1 MINMKTTTNCFSV
14 SRLTD
19 SDLHN
24 LLFAVEEEFSKRRRK
39 REEERQKWID
49 GYYYAFIN
57 HPNATAIQVGD
68 TTVVAAYARNT
79 GMHIG
84 TAKPV
89 HGDVF
94 NREVGLAVAYAKAFD
109 TVIPD
114 YI

>member
-1 MINMKTTTNCFSV
+1 MKTTNSFALSK
-14 SRLTD
+14 LTD
-19 SDLHN
+19 GDLRN
-24 LLFAVEEEFSKRRRK
+24 LCFAVAEEMSKRERK
-39 REEERQKWID
+39 REEERRKWID
-49 GYYYAFIN
+49 GYYFAFIN

-68 TTVVAAYARNT
+68 TTIVAAYARNT

-94 NREVGLAVAYAKAFD
+94 NREVGLAVAYAKAFGD
-109 TVIPD
+109 TIPD

>member
-1 MINMKTTTNCFSV
+1 MIHMKTTTFSV
-14 SRLTD
+14 SNLTD
-19 SDLHN
+19 TDISR
-24 LLFAVEEEFSKRRRK
+24 LLADCQRELERRQERK
-39 REEERQKWID
+39 AAERQKWID
-49 GYYYAFIN
+49 GYYYAFLN

-109 TVIPD
+109 TIIPD
-114 YI
+114 FI

>member
-1 MINMKTTTNCFSV
+1 MKTTNSFAL

-19 SDLHN
+19 SDLRN
-24 LLFAVEEEFSKRRRK
+24 LRFAVAEEISKRERK

-49 GYYYAFIN
+49 GYYYAFLN
-57 HPNATAIQVGD
+57 HPNATSIQMGD
-68 TTVVAAYARNT
+68 TTIVAVQARNT

-84 TAKPV
+84 TAKPAR
-89 HGDVF
+89 GDVF

>member
-1 MINMKTTTNCFSV
+1 MKTVNSFAL

-19 SDLHN
+19 GDLSR
-24 LLFAVEEEFSKRRRK
+24 LITECMMEQERREHR
-39 REEERQKWID
+39 REEERQKWVD
-49 GYYYAFIN
+49 GYYCAFLN

-68 TTVVAAYARNT
+68 TTVVAIYARNT

-94 NREVGLAVAYAKAFD
+94 NREVGIAVAYAKAFD
-109 TVIPD
+109 TIIPD

>member
-1 MINMKTTTNCFSV
+1 MKTTTFCLANLTDADL
-14 SRLTD
+14 SRLMSECHTE
-19 SDLHN
+19 H
-24 LLFAVEEEFSKRRRK
+24 RRR
-39 REEERQKWID
+39 EERKAAERQKWVD
-49 GYYYAFIN
+49 GYYYAFLN

-68 TTVVAAYARNT
+68 TTVVAVYARNT

-109 TVIPD
+109 TIIPD
-114 YI
+114 FI

>member
-1 MINMKTTTNCFSV
+1 MKTTSFSLTN
-14 SRLTD
+14 LTD
-19 SDLHN
+19 SDLSRLMSECH
-24 LLFAVEEEFSKRRRK
+24 AEQKRR
-39 REEERQKWID
+39 EERRAAERRKWVD
-49 GYYYAFIN
+49 GYYYAFLS

-68 TTVVAAYARNT
+68 TTVVAVYTRNT

-94 NREVGLAVAYAKAFD
+94 NREVGVAVAYAKACGSQ
-109 TVIPD
+109 IPD

>member
-1 MINMKTTTNCFSV
+1 MKTTANSFSV
-14 SRLTD
+14 SKLTD
-19 SDLHN
+19 SDLRN
-24 LLFAVEEEFSKRRRK
+24 LRSAVAEEISKRERK

-49 GYYYAFIN
+49 GYYYAFLN

-68 TTVVAAYARNT
+68 ITIVAAYARST

-89 HGDVF
+89 HSDVF

-109 TVIPD
+109 TIIPD

>member
-1 MINMKTTTNCFSV
+1 MKTTTNSFSV

-19 SDLHN
+19 SDLRN
-24 LLFAVEEEFSKRRRK
+24 LHFAVAEEISKRERK
-39 REEERQKWID
+39 RKEERQKWVD
-49 GYYYAFIN
+49 GYYYVFLS
-57 HPNATAIQVGD
+57 HPNATSIQVGD
-68 TTVVAAYARNT
+68 TTVVAVYARNT

>member
-1 MINMKTTTNCFSV
+1 MKTINSFSL
-14 SRLTD
+14 SNLTD
-19 SDLHN
+19 SDLSR
-24 LLFAVEEEFSKRRRK
+24 LMSECRTEQKRR
-39 REEERQKWID
+39 EERRTAERQKWID
-49 GYYYAFIN
+49 GYYFAFIN

-68 TTVVAAYARNT
+68 TTVVAVYARNT

-109 TVIPD
+109 TIIPNF
-114 YI
+114 I

>member
-1 MINMKTTTNCFSV
+1 MKTVNSFAL

-19 SDLHN
+19 GDLSR
-24 LLFAVEEEFSKRRRK
+24 LLTECMMEQERRERK
-39 REEERQKWID
+39 RAEKRQKWVD
-49 GYYYAFIN
+49 GYYYAFLN

-94 NREVGLAVAYAKAFD
+94 NREVGLAVAYAKAFGD
-109 TVIPD
+109 IIPD

>member
-1 MINMKTTTNCFSV
+1 
-14 SRLTD
+14 
-19 SDLHN
+19 
-24 LLFAVEEEFSKRRRK
+24 
-39 REEERQKWID
+39 
-49 GYYYAFIN
+49 
-57 HPNATAIQVGD
+57 VGD
-68 TTVVAAYARNT
+68 TTVVAVYARNT

>member
-1 MINMKTTTNCFSV
+1 MKTVNSFAL

-19 SDLHN
+19 SDLSR
-24 LLFAVEEEFSKRRRK
+24 LITECMMEQERRERK
-39 REEERQKWID
+39 REEERQKWVD
-49 GYYYAFIN
+49 GYYYAFLN

-68 TTVVAAYARNT
+68 TTVVAVYARNT

-114 YI
+114 FI

>member
-1 MINMKTTTNCFSV
+1 MKTINSFSL
-14 SRLTD
+14 SNLTD
-19 SDLHN
+19 SDLFR
-24 LLFAVEEEFSKRRRK
+24 LMSECRTEQKRREERK
-39 REEERQKWID
+39 AAERQKWVD

-79 GMHIG
+79 GMYIG

-94 NREVGLAVAYAKAFD
+94 NREVGIAVAYAKAFGGQ
-109 TVIPD
+109 IPD
-114 YI
+114 FI

>member
-1 MINMKTTTNCFSV
+1 MKTINSFAL

-19 SDLHN
+19 GDLSR
-24 LLFAVEEEFSKRRRK
+24 LITECMMEQERRECKRR
-39 REEERQKWID
+39 EERQKWVD
-49 GYYYAFIN
+49 GYYYAFLN

-68 TTVVAAYARNT
+68 TTVVAVYARNT

-94 NREVGLAVAYAKAFD
+94 NREVGLAVAYAKAFGD
-109 TVIPD
+109 IIPD

>member
-1 MINMKTTTNCFSV
+1 MNVKSICNSMSH
-14 SRLTD
+14 LTD
-19 SDLHN
+19 PELVSVWTSANNELTRR
-24 LLFAVEEEFSKRRRK
+24 EEKRK
-39 REEERQKWID
+39 EERQKWVD
-49 GYYYAFIN
+49 GYYYAFLN

-68 TTVVAAYARNT
+68 TTIVAVYARNT

-109 TVIPD
+109 TIIPD

>member
-1 MINMKTTTNCFSV
+1 MKTVNSFSL

-19 SDLHN
+19 GDLSR
-24 LLFAVEEEFSKRRRK
+24 LITECMMEQERRERK
-39 REEERQKWID
+39 REEERQEWVD
-49 GYYYAFIN
+49 GYYYAFLS

-68 TTVVAAYARNT
+68 TTVVAVYARNT

-109 TVIPD
+109 TIIPD

>member
-1 MINMKTTTNCFSV
+1 MKTTNSFALSK
-14 SRLTD
+14 LTD
-19 SDLHN
+19 GDLRN
-24 LLFAVEEEFSKRRRK
+24 LRFAVAEEISKRKRK
-39 REEERQKWID
+39 REEERRKWID
-49 GYYYAFIN
+49 GYYFAFIN

-68 TTVVAAYARNT
+68 TTIVAAYARNT

-94 NREVGLAVAYAKAFD
+94 NREVGLAVAYAKALGD
-109 TVIPD
+109 TIPD